1 MGKRSRAR
9 RRMGIPHL
17 PPPAAGRPTHRPGR
31 DPDPLRSAVRDGDR
45 VTLDAAAADT
55 VGRLVSAVGSLWDRG
70 WQPTDVVRAAS
81 RKVSAAGGRLA
92 AVAVVVDARS
102 YLGDG
107 RPVHP
112 EWAAQVEAARALLR
126 APLPPTWSWAALE
139 RLTRVS
145 RFDLLTAIEET
156 ASLLRT
162 VGDLPVLIP
171 PPSGWVDDPAVR
183 LRWAQ
188 EHGETG
194 DLDQKVLTR
203 IRALLAKAE
212 STTFPEEAEALTAKA
227 QELITRHAVDDVLLS
242 AGRRADAPIGRR
254 IPLDDPYAETKSMLL
269 GVVATANRCRA
280 VYMVE
285 LATSTVFGYPS
296 DLRAVDLLFT
306 SLLVQATSAMVA
318 AGEGQTAGSHARGRG
333 FRRSFL
339 TAYAVRVG
347 ERLREAS
354 EATEADADAHSGGA
368 LLPVLVSRQEAVDE
382 ALDAAFPHTTVRR
395 SRSYDAHGWHA
406 GTSAADRAS
415 LGGADRSVPSGAR
428 GALPH

>member
-9 RRMGIPHL
+9 RRMGAPRPT
-17 PPPAAGRPTHRPGR
+17 PPPPGRPLRPTPDR
-31 DPDPLRSAVRDGDR
+31 DPLRSAVRDDDR
-45 VTLDAAAADT
+45 AVLDAAAADR
-55 VGRLVSAVGSLWDRG
+55 VDHLVATVGSLWDRG

-81 RKVSAAGGRLA
+81 RKVSTAGGRLV
-92 AVAVVVDARS
+92 AVAVVVDAGS
-102 YLGDG
+102 YLTDG

-112 EWAAQVEAARALLR
+112 EWAAQVEAARSSLR
-126 APLPPTWSWAALE
+126 GPLPSTWSWSALE
-139 RLTRVS
+139 RLTRAS
-145 RFDLLTAIEET
+145 RFDLLGALEET
-156 ASLLRT
+156 ASLLRYLP
-162 VGDLPVLIP
+162 DLPVLIP

-188 EHGETG
+188 EQGEVG
-194 DLDQKVLTR
+194 DLDDKVLTK

-280 VYMVE
+280 VYMTD

-318 AGEGQTAGSHARGRG
+318 AGEGQTAGSHTRGRG

-354 EATEADADAHSGGA
+354 EATEAEADAGSGGA
-368 LLPVLVSRQEAVDE
+368 LLPVLVSRSEAVDE
-382 ALDAAFPHTTVRR
+382 ALAAAFPHTTVRR
-395 SRSYDAHGWHA
+395 SRAYDAHGWHA
-406 GTSAADRAS
+406 GTSAADRAT
-415 LGGADRSVPSGAR
+415 LGGADRSVPDGAR
-428 GALPH
+428 GALPR